1 MQSGLYR
8 FSDILAMHNDLSI
21 VFSYNNE
28 NPFEKTPWESCRV
41 DLNKYDAKN
50 EVETSKFS
58 ITVDYDTVR
67 DKNFQKD
74 GYMQRALDYVSNIV
88 NDKLEMNSV
97 IYAVR
102 NKRRWFLVREKPVY
116 LFVEPYIRGAMTN
129 IFYLYTDDYPKAK
142 KHNPE
147 IKKLYAFE
155 EVKRIPRPSE
165 CYSEDKLKDSYWKEY
180 CQQWTD
186 LRTTPTHVVTK
197 IRKIYLPIE
206 DATDVNVDYNYNKVE
221 HNYAIEQDEKKN
233 LKIYYHFVAM
243 WDIVKDKYYTLGKSF
258 NVDLL
263 KFKEDILTHPLTR
276 FIKGFWFN
284 DIEIKTNEIVFKD
297 VTFEFNRVKEFAITK
312 QNDSIW
318 YGTIKLYSTMSDT
331 IETIDTDKA
340 KRYIKVREYSL
351 GLLDYHFGLHDIH
364 VKHLVNSF
372 LNLSDENLKLL
383 KDRAKEKLSYK

>member
-1 MQSGLYR
+1 MQFGLYR
-8 FSDILAMHNDLSI
+8 FFDILTMHKDLSI
-21 VFSYNNE
+21 VFSYNDE

-41 DLNKYDAKN
+41 ELNKYETKN

-58 ITVDYDTVR
+58 IVVDYDTVR
-67 DKNFQKD
+67 DTHFQKD

-97 IYAVR
+97 IYAIR
-102 NKRRWFLVREKPVY
+102 NKRRWFLFKEKPVF

-129 IFYLYTDDYPKAK
+129 ILYLYTDDYPKAK

-147 IKKLYAFE
+147 IKRWYAFE
-155 EVKRIPRPSE
+155 EVKGIPKLVK
-165 CYSEDKLKDSYWKEY
+165 CYFKEKLKDRDWEEY
-180 CQQWTD
+180 CEKWND
-186 LRTTPTHVVTK
+186 MRSTPTHIVTK
-197 IRKIYLPIE
+197 VSSGSLLIE
-206 DATDVNVDYNYNKVE
+206 DVIDVNVDYNYNKVN
-221 HNYAIEQDEKKN
+221 HNYGIEQDEKRKM
-233 LKIYYHFVAM
+233 KFYYHFVAF
-243 WDIVKDKYYTLGKSF
+243 WDMVKDKYYTLGKSF

-263 KFKEDILTHPLTR
+263 KFKEDIVRHPLTR

-297 VTFEFNRVKEFAITK
+297 VRFEFNRVKEFAITK
-312 QNDSIW
+312 QNDNIW

-331 IETIDTDKA
+331 TETINTDEA

-351 GLLDYHFGLHDIH
+351 GLLEYYFGLHDIH

-372 LNLSDENLKLL
+372 LNLSDEHLKLL
-383 KDRAKEKLSYK
+383 KERAKEKLSYK